1 MYIHVRL
8 RALYIIVHV
17 PRLQHVLYLPPQRQH
32 RDKCSYPRPHSLHA
46 CIRVRRR
53 YGTGDPGVGCVRG
66 IRFKR
71 HGLRC
76 VHPSC
81 TSLPTVTSSRWRWWW
96 WWCHWCIFPSTH
108 VIMHTPCIYT
118 CGLARTCHAV
128 SSSRRICRWRGY
140 PWSPRC
146 GVASHSHVIYACV
159 YTGAS
164 ARGDRLQIM
173 RGECMAA
180 LRISHFCASVKR
192 CSWLIL

>member
-1 MYIHVRL
+1 MALYTPNRASYMYIHVRL

-108 VIMHTPCIYT
+108 VIMHTHASTRADLHGHAMQCRLHGVFAGGGVIHGVLDAVWPAIRTSYT
-118 CGLARTCHAV
+118 LV
-128 SSSRRICRWRGY
+128 FIPVLRREGTGCR
-140 PWSPRC
+140 
-146 GVASHSHVIYACV
+146 
-159 YTGAS
+159 
-164 ARGDRLQIM
+164 
-173 RGECMAA
+173 
-180 LRISHFCASVKR
+180 
-192 CSWLIL
+192 